1 VAEDELVEDVKRAV
15 GIAREAMEQDS
26 AEARKRGWGVPA
38 PDSASVGMLAAG
50 ILVANAIK
58 REREEQEQQQE
69 ESASRVRRA
78 RAPRARTSRVA

>member
-1 VAEDELVEDVKRAV
+1 MAEDELVEDVKRAV

-58 REREEQEQQQE
+58 REREEQEQEQQ
-69 ESASRVRRA
+69 SASRVTRARTPRA
-78 RAPRARTSRVA
+78 RASRVA

>member
-58 REREEQEQQQE
+58 REREEQEQEQQ
-69 ESASRVRRA
+69 SASRVTRARTPRA
-78 RAPRARTSRVA
+78 RASRVA

>member
-58 REREEQEQQQE
+58 REREEQEQQQQG
-69 ESASRVRRA
+69 ASRVRRA
-78 RAPRARTSRVA
+78 RTPRARASRVA

>member
-58 REREEQEQQQE
+58 SEREEQEQQ
-69 ESASRVRRA
+69 SATRVRRA
-78 RAPRARTSRVA
+78 RTPRARASRVA